1 MKKLTK
7 FVITLLSVSMLTT
20 LLAGAAWADPAH
32 KQKNLSTGL
41 QKQLIKKQ
49 YQEPCPPSW
58 NYSVVFQDVNNH
70 WAKNDILKL
79 ESKGIMKGYENKQFM
94 PEKSVSKNE
103 AIAIIMRIV
112 DHEATS
118 TEKEAL
124 LKQIFPGWMGLAPLQ
139 AYDAGILADWE
150 LMGWNGN
157 KPATRIEA
165 AMWLSRVAG
174 DEDVSL
180 TELLSFKDTKGL
192 KKDELTYAATMYK
205 RGILRGTSDGYLNP
219 FNPITRGEFAVMI
232 SRFIDSVDM
241 DTDLDEEEQT
251 TDYISSLS
259 PANKAKID
267 INTNKFTVQFTED
280 MVLAKGHDLGD
291 LAKAIQLLQYKNGQ
305 WVDAQLEYAIVF
317 KENDDQLVVKLNN
330 QGILLANSKYCLTI
344 DNDILVTRKAKS
356 FSGINKGEWYFT
368 TKAAA
373 LAINEVTAT
382 NDTTVVIQF
391 NGDIQKGKKFN
402 SKGTGIHILKGNRE
416 LDVTATRIAGA
427 KLTITLDADDSM
439 VDNKNYQF
447 WLSEDVID
455 NFSLNKEKAIEF
467 KYED

>member
-7 FVITLLSVSMLTT
+7 FMITLLSVSMLTT
-20 LLAGAAWADPAH
+20 LLAGAAWADSGN

-49 YQEPCPPSW
+49 YQEPYQPSR
-58 NYSVVFQDVNNH
+58 NYSVVFQDVNKH

-94 PEKSVSKNE
+94 PDKSVSKNE
-103 AIAIIMRIV
+103 AIAIIMRVI

-165 AMWLSRVAG
+165 AMWLSRAAG

-180 TELLSFKDTKGL
+180 TELLSFKDIKGL
-192 KKDELTYAATMYK
+192 KQDELTYAATMYK

-241 DTDLDEEEQT
+241 DIDLDEEEQT
-251 TDYISSLS
+251 TDYISNLS

-267 INTNKFTVQFTED
+267 INTNKFTIHFTED
-280 MVLAKGHDLGD
+280 MVLAKGQDIED

-317 KENDDQLVVKLNN
+317 KEDDDQLVVKLNN
-330 QGILLANSKYCLTI
+330 KEFLSANSKYCLTI
-344 DNDILVTRKAKS
+344 DDDILVTRKARS

-368 TKAAA
+368 TKAVA
-373 LAINEVTAT
+373 LAIDEVTAT

-391 NGDIQKGKKFN
+391 NEDIQKGKKFN
-402 SKGTGIHILKGNRE
+402 SNGTGIHILKGTRE
-416 LDVTATRIAGA
+416 LDVTAARIAGA
-427 KLTITLDADDSM
+427 KLTLALDADDSM
-439 VDNKNYQF
+439 VDNKNYQV

-455 NFSLNKEKAIEF
+455 NFSLKKEKAIEF